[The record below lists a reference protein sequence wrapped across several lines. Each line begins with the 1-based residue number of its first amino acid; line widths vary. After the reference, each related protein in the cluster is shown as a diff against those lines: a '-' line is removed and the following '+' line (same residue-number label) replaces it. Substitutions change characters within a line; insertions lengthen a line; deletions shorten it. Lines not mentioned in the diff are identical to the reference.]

1 MLGSHFK
8 LALDHMLKSGRATIG
23 ELTDTLRELESRSNS
38 TSSKRAF
45 VGKVI
50 FRALRFGR
58 RQRRHSVSSMASC
71 QSYQEHDLFRS
82 GFIEDDLFD
91 EDDPSSDRGPLVVR
105 NPGPADSPT
114 SDVGCCP
121 LDENTGEESI
131 TLQTS
136 RFSLSFEGGQD
147 KIADNFG
154 SQFDGFNSQSDDF
167 DSQSED
173 LGSQP
178 NAFGSQPDDF
188 DSQFDDFSSQFD
200 DAGSQPDDLDSKSDE
215 DGCKSYCDRALAQ
228 LRYCLS
234 LNGAGSHST
243 VIDPA
248 EESNTEHRS
257 QSMFQ
262 PVPFELLTTTNAPST
277 NTLFARKPVPTNN
290 LPPAFLRSL
299 DTYKEVVVDTLD
311 IQAREPIK
319 LSTRPSQ

>member
-1 MLGSHFK
+1 
-8 LALDHMLKSGRATIG
+8 
-23 ELTDTLRELESRSNS
+23 
-38 TSSKRAF
+38 
-45 VGKVI
+45 
-50 FRALRFGR
+50 
-58 RQRRHSVSSMASC
+58 MASC

-105 NPGPADSPT
+105 NLGPADSPT

-167 DSQSED
+167 DSQSDD

-178 NAFGSQPDDF
+178 NAFGSQPDDLGSQFNDFEPQFDDFSSQLDDFGSQADDF
-188 DSQFDDFSSQFD
+188 DSQFEDFSSQFD
-200 DAGSQPDDLDSKSDE
+200 DAGSQPDDFDSQSD
-215 DGCKSYCDRALAQ
+215 DSGSQSDCDRALAQ